1 MLARYWSFFAGIDY
15 INTTKLL
22 VILFLYKFTPL
33 KYQFMKTLIILASI
47 TVSIAM
53 ISCKNNAPVL
63 ERINYPLTKKIA
75 QTDDYFGT
83 QVKDPYRWLE
93 NDTSAET
100 SAWVVAENK
109 VTNDYLAKIPFRDQI
124 HKRLETL
131 WDFPKMTVPIKKGDW
146 VIFEKNDGM
155 QNQSVIYV
163 QKGITGEPRV
173 LIDPNTLSAD
183 GTVAVGD
190 LSVSH
195 DKKYLAYS
203 INKAGSDWAEF
214 NVLDIETGKTLPDKI
229 EWVKFSGASW
239 QGDGFYYSRY
249 DAPSKGKELSNRNE
263 YHKVYFHKLGTQQ
276 SDDKLIFENRNFP
289 LRSYYAGTTED
300 EHFLILSE
308 SEGTSGNSLFC
319 KDITAEGTKFVK
331 LASGFDNEYSV
342 ADNIGD
348 KLLVLTNEG
357 APNRKLVLIDP
368 KLPTATNWKVIIP
381 EQEEVL
387 EQVVLAGDQMFAL
400 YMKDATDRVF
410 AYSMDGKQLG
420 ELQLPGLGAI
430 AGFNSEKGDNTVFY
444 GFTSFTFPPTIY
456 NYDVSKKTSAEFFKP
471 KLDFDASIYET
482 KQVFYESKDKTKIP
496 MFIVHK
502 KGIELDGKNPVLLY
516 GYGGFNISL
525 TPNFSVSLLV
535 FLENGG
541 IYCMPNLRGGGEYGE
556 KWHEAGTK
564 LNKQNVFDDFIAAAE
579 YLISE
584 KYTSPEKLAIWG
596 GSNGGLLVGACMTQR
611 PDLFKVCLP
620 AVGVMDMLRYH
631 KFTIG
636 WAWASDYG
644 NSDDSTQFR
653 NLLSYSPLHTIK
665 DSVCYPATLVTTADH
680 DDRVVPAH
688 SFKFA
693 ATLQEKQVCN
703 NPVLIRIETKAGH
716 GSGKP
721 TSKIIDEMTD
731 MYSFLFFN
739 LGIKPIK

>member
-1 MLARYWSFFAGIDY
+1 ML
-15 INTTKLL
+15 LP
-22 VILFLYKFTPL
+22 VILFLYNFTPY
-33 KYQFMKTLIILASI
+33 KYSLMKKIILLATITASI
-47 TVSIAM
+47 AI
-53 ISCKNNAPVL
+53 ISCKHNTIVQ
-63 ERINYPLTKKIA
+63 EKINYPLTHKVA
-75 QTDDYFGT
+75 QSDDYFGI
-83 QVKDPYRWLE
+83 QVADPYRWLE

-100 SAWVVAENK
+100 GAWVIAENM
-109 VTNDYLAKIPFRDQI
+109 VTSNYLAKIPFRKQI
-124 HKRLETL
+124 HKRLESL
-131 WDFPKMTVPIKKGDW
+131 WDFPKMEVPFSKGEW
-146 VIFEKNDGM
+146 VFYRKNDGM

-163 QKGITGEPRV
+163 QKGISGEPRV
-173 LIDPNTLSAD
+173 LLDPNTLSAD
-183 GTVAVGD
+183 GTVAVGG

-195 DKKYLAYS
+195 DGKYLAYS

-214 NVLDIETGKTLPDKI
+214 NVLDIATGKNLPDKI

-263 YHKVYFHKLGTQQ
+263 YHKVYFHKIGTPQ

-289 LRSYYAGTTED
+289 LRSYYAGTTDD

-319 KDITAEGTKFVK
+319 KDLTTQGTKFIK
-331 LASGFDNEYSV
+331 LAAGFENEYRV
-342 ADNIGD
+342 VDNIGD

-357 APNRKLVLIDP
+357 APCRKLVLIDP
-368 KLPTATNWKVIIP
+368 KSPGVENWKVIIP
-381 EQEEVL
+381 EKTEVL
-387 EQVVLAGDQMFAL
+387 ESVVMAGNQMFAQ
-400 YMKDATDRVF
+400 YMKDATDRIY
-410 AYSMDGKQLG
+410 AYDLEGKLLQ
-420 ELQLPGLGAI
+420 ELQLPGLGTL
-430 AGFNSEKGDNTVFY
+430 AGFYGEKTATTVFY
-444 GFTSFTFPPTIY
+444 GFTSFTFPTSIY
-456 NYDVSKKTSAEFFKP
+456 TYDVSKKSSVEFFKP
-471 KLDFDASIYET
+471 KLDFDASAYET

-502 KGIELDGKNPVLLY
+502 KGLKLDGQNPVLLY

-525 TPNFSVSLLV
+525 TPNFSVSRLV

-541 IYCMPNLRGGGEYGE
+541 VYCMPNLRGGGEYGE

-584 KYTSPEKLAIWG
+584 KYTSPDKLAISG
-596 GSNGGLLVGACMTQR
+596 GSNGGLLIGACMTQR
-611 PDLFKVCLP
+611 PELFKVCLP
-620 AVGVMDMLRYH
+620 AVGVMDMLRYN

-644 NSDDSTQFR
+644 TSDDSTQFS
-653 NLLSYSPLHTIK
+653 NLLSYSPLHNIK
-665 DSVCYPATLVTTADH
+665 DNVCYPATLITTADH

-693 ATLQEKQVCN
+693 ATLQEKQACN

-716 GSGKP
+716 GAGKP
-721 TSKIIDEMTD
+721 TAKIIEEAAD
-731 MYSFLFFN
+731 MYSFLFYN
-739 LGIKPIK
+739 MGIEPIK

>member
-1 MLARYWSFFAGIDY
+1 
-15 INTTKLL
+15 
-22 VILFLYKFTPL
+22 
-33 KYQFMKTLIILASI
+33 MKTIMVLAVTI
-47 TVSIAM
+47 ASIAM
-53 ISCKNNAPVL
+53 ISCKNNKLVQ
-63 ERINYPLTKKIA
+63 EKINYPVTNKVA
-75 QTDDYFGT
+75 QSDTYFGT
-83 QVKDPYRWLE
+83 QVADPYRWLE

-100 SAWVVAENK
+100 GAWVKAENK

-124 HKRLETL
+124 HKRLEAL
-131 WDFPKMTVPIKKGDW
+131 WDFPKMEVPFSKGEW
-146 VIFEKNDGM
+146 VFFRKNDGM

-163 QKGITGEPRV
+163 QKGVSGEPRV
-173 LIDPNTLSAD
+173 LLDPNTLSAD

-190 LSVSH
+190 LNVSH
-195 DKKYLAYS
+195 DGKYMAYS

-214 NVLDIETGKTLPDKI
+214 FVMDIATGKNLPDKI

-249 DAPSKGKELSNRNE
+249 DAPTNGKELSNRNE
-263 YHKVYFHKLGTQQ
+263 YHKVYFHKLGTPQ

-289 LRSYYAGTTED
+289 LRSYHAGTTED

-319 KDITAEGTKFVK
+319 KDLTKKGSQFVI
-331 LASGFDNEYSV
+331 LAPGFENEYSV
-342 ADNIGD
+342 IDNIGD

-357 APNRKLVLIDP
+357 SPCRKLVLIDP
-368 KLPTATNWKVIIP
+368 KSPASANWKVIIP
-381 EQEEVL
+381 EKTEVL
-387 EQVVLAGDQMFAL
+387 EGVVLAGNQMFAQ
-400 YMKDATDRVF
+400 YMKDATNRV
-410 AYSMDGKQLG
+410 YSYDMEGKLLQ
-420 ELQLPGLGAI
+420 ELQLPALGTI
-430 AGFNSEKGDNTVFY
+430 AGFNGEKGVNTLFY
-444 GFTSFTFPPTIY
+444 GFTSFTFPTTIY
-456 NYDVSKKTSAEFFKP
+456 TFDVTKKASIEFFKP
-471 KLDFDASIYET
+471 ELDFDASAYET

-502 KGIELDGKNPVLLY
+502 KGLVLDGNNPVLLY

-525 TPNFSVSLLV
+525 TPNFSVSRLV

-541 IYCMPNLRGGGEYGE
+541 VYCMPNLRGGGEYGE

-584 KYTSPEKLAIWG
+584 KYTSPEKLAISG
-596 GSNGGLLVGACMTQR
+596 GSNGGLLIGACMTQR
-611 PDLFKVCLP
+611 PELFKVCLP

-636 WAWASDYG
+636 WAWAGDYG
-644 NSDDSTQFR
+644 TSDDSTQFH
-653 NLLSYSPLHTIK
+653 NLLKYSPLHNIK
-665 DSVCYPATLVTTADH
+665 DNVCYPATLVTTADH

-693 ATLQEKQVCN
+693 ATLQAKQSCD

-716 GSGKP
+716 GAGKP
-721 TSKIIDEMTD
+721 TAKIIDEMAD
-731 MYSFLFFN
+731 MYSFLFYN
-739 LGIKPIK
+739 MGIKPIK

>member
-1 MLARYWSFFAGIDY
+1 MCSFITEIALFVKAFLSNFA
-15 INTTKLL
+15 T
-22 VILFLYKFTPL
+22 L
-33 KYQFMKTLIILASI
+33 KHIRMKALMITAVLTAS
-47 TVSIAM
+47 VVM
-53 ISCKNNAPVL
+53 ISCKSDKIVQ
-63 ERINYPLTKKIA
+63 EKINYPKTEKGG

-83 QVKDPYRWLE
+83 QVADPYRWLE

-100 SAWVVAENK
+100 GAWVIAQNK

-124 HKRLETL
+124 HKRLEDL
-131 WDFPKMTVPIKKGDW
+131 WDFPKLTVPFKKGEW
-146 VIFEKNDGM
+146 IFYEKNEGK
-155 QNQSVIYV
+155 QNQYVIYV
-163 QKGITGEPRV
+163 QKGINGEPRV

-183 GTVAVGD
+183 GTVAIGD

-195 DKKYLAYS
+195 DGKYMAYS

-214 NVLDIETGKTLPDKI
+214 NVLDIATGKTLPDKI

-249 DAPSKGKELSNRNE
+249 DAPVKGKELSNRNE
-263 YHKVYFHKLGTQQ
+263 YHKVYFHKLGTKQ
-276 SDDKLIFENRNFP
+276 SEDKLIFENRNFP

-319 KDITAEGTKFVK
+319 KDLTTVGTKFVK
-331 LASGFDNEYSV
+331 IAPGFENEYNV
-342 ADNIGD
+342 VDNVGD

-368 KLPTATNWKVIIP
+368 KSPASANWKEIIP
-381 EQEEVL
+381 EKEEVL
-387 EQVVLAGDQMFAL
+387 GDVVLAGNQMFAG
-400 YMKDATDRVF
+400 YMKDATSRVYAF
-410 AYSMDGKQLG
+410 SLEGKLLQ
-420 ELQLPGLGAI
+420 ELPLPGLGTL
-430 AGFNSEKGDNTVFY
+430 AGFNGEKGDNAVFY
-444 GFTSFTFPPTIY
+444 GFTSFTFPATIFT
-456 NYDVSKKTSAEFFKP
+456 YDVSELKTTEFFKP
-471 KLDFDASIYET
+471 EMDFDASIYET

-502 KGIELDGKNPVLLY
+502 KGLKLDGENPVLLY
-516 GYGGFNISL
+516 GYGGFNVSL
-525 TPNFSVSLLV
+525 TPGFSVSRLV

-541 IYCMPNLRGGGEYGE
+541 VYCMANLRGGGEYGE

-564 LNKQNVFDDFIAAAE
+564 LKKQNVFDDFIAAAE
-579 YLISE
+579 YLIAE
-584 KYTSPEKLAIWG
+584 KYTTPEKLAISG

-611 PDLFKVCLP
+611 PELFKVCLP

-644 NSDDSTQFR
+644 SSDDSIQFR
-653 NLLSYSPLHTIK
+653 NLLGYSPLHTLK
-665 DSVCYPATLVTTADH
+665 DSICYPATLITTADH

-693 ATLQEKQVCN
+693 ATLQEKQGCN

-716 GSGKP
+716 GGGKP
-721 TSKIIDEMTD
+721 TSKVIDEMAD
-731 MYSFLFFN
+731 MYSFLFYN
-739 LGIKPIK
+739 MGIKPKK

>member
-1 MLARYWSFFAGIDY
+1 MR
-15 INTTKLL
+15 T
-22 VILFLYKFTPL
+22 
-33 KYQFMKTLIILASI
+33 IILIAS
-47 TVSIAM
+47 VVASVAM
-53 ISCKNNAPVL
+53 ISCKNNTLVQ
-63 ERINYPLTKKIA
+63 EKINYPVTNKVA
-75 QTDDYFGT
+75 QSDDYFGT
-83 QVKDPYRWLE
+83 KVADPYRWLE

-100 SAWVVAENK
+100 SAWVIAENK

-124 HKRLETL
+124 HKRLVAL
-131 WDFPKMTVPIKKGDW
+131 WDFPKMEVPFSKGEW
-146 VIFEKNDGM
+146 VFFKKNDGM

-163 QKGITGEPRV
+163 QKGISGEPRV

-183 GTVAVGD
+183 GTVAIGD

-195 DKKYLAYS
+195 DGKYMAYS

-214 NVLDIETGKTLPDKI
+214 YVLDIATGKTLPDKI

-249 DAPSKGKELSNRNE
+249 DAPSKGRELSNRNE
-263 YHKVYFHKLGTQQ
+263 YHKVYFHKMGTLQ

-289 LRSYYAGTTED
+289 LRNYGAYATED
-300 EHFLILSE
+300 EKFLILFE

-319 KDITAEGTKFVK
+319 KDLSTKGAKFVK
-331 LASGFDNEYSV
+331 IAAGFENEYNV
-342 ADNIGD
+342 IDNIGD

-357 APNRKLVLIDP
+357 APCRKLVLIDP
-368 KLPTATNWKVIIP
+368 KSPDAANWKVIIP
-381 EQEEVL
+381 EKEEVL
-387 EQVVLAGDQMFAL
+387 ESVVIAGGQMFAQ
-400 YMKDATDRVF
+400 YMKDATNRIY
-410 AYSMDGKQLG
+410 AYDMEGKL
-420 ELQLPGLGAI
+420 LQEIALPGLGTL
-430 AGFNSEKGDNTVFY
+430 AGFNGEKASNTVFY
-444 GFTSFTFPPTIY
+444 GFTSFTFPTSIFT
-456 NYDVSKKTSAEFFKP
+456 YDVSKKATTEFFKP
-471 KLDFDASIYET
+471 KLDFDASAYET

-516 GYGGFNISL
+516 GYGGFNVSL
-525 TPNFSVSLLV
+525 TPNFSVSRLV

-541 IYCMPNLRGGGEYGE
+541 VYCMPNLRGGGEYGE

-579 YLISE
+579 YLIKE
-584 KYTSPEKLAIWG
+584 KYTTSEKLAISG
-596 GSNGGLLVGACMTQR
+596 GSNGGLLIGACMTQR
-611 PDLFKVCLP
+611 PGLFKVCLP

-636 WAWASDYG
+636 WAWAGDYG
-644 NSDDSTQFR
+644 NSDDSTQFH
-653 NLLSYSPLHTIK
+653 NLLKYSPLHNIK
-665 DSVCYPATLVTTADH
+665 DSICYPATLITTADH

-693 ATLQEKQVCN
+693 ATLQAKQGCS

-716 GSGKP
+716 GAGKP
-721 TSKIIDEMTD
+721 TAKVIDEMTD
-731 MYSFLFFN
+731 MYSFLFYN
-739 LGIKPIK
+739 MGIKPIK